1 MSIRGPVEAF
11 MGMAAAAVEG
21 LARLREWTRRLG

>member
-1 MSIRGPVEAF
+1 MTIRHPVRAF
-11 MGMAAAAVEG
+11 SGIAWAAYEG